1 MNTKKLL
8 SITII
13 IMITAPL
20 FAQSY
25 NEEKTALTNF
35 LVRMYNNAPFEG
47 VKVVSDYENNYLLS
61 VVLVKKGSSTA
72 SALDRIAQVKSARQ
86 VSQYLGALTRV
97 DSETIICMTEKPITG
112 EAVNEITD
120 IIKENSIGYA
130 KSMEVLKAFDVNN
143 GVERCYMFYR
153 NILEMQD
160 KEVKQD

>member
-1 MNTKKLL
+1 MKRT
-8 SITII
+8 ITFAFIFFAA
-13 IMITAPL
+13 TAL

-61 VVLVKKGSSTA
+61 VVLVKKGNNSA
-72 SALDRIAQVKSARQ
+72 SAIDRIAQVKSARQ

-97 DSETIICMTEKPITG
+97 DSKTIITMKEDPLTG
-112 EAVNEITD
+112 EAINEITD

-130 KSMEVLKAFDVNN
+130 KSMEVLKAFDVND

-153 NILEMQD
+153 NILEMEE
-160 KEVKQD
+160 K